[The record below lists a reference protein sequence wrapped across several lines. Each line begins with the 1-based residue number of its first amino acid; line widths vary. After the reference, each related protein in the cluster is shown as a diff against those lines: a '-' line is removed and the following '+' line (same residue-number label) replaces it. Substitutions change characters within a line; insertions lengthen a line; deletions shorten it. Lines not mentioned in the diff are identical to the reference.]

1 MLKTLIKLMKFQ
13 VWILVS
19 IIIPI
24 NCISSVEASEVGES
38 KIQISKPVYIASG
51 IITTTTIG
59 AGLGH
64 AIQGRWR
71 QKGWIFTAAC
81 FGLPLATML
90 AVGHPA
96 GALFGFGLYVPF
108 HIWEIVDIWGSSDVE
123 VLSMEVKPIDIDN
136 QFSHKVSQVEIVM
149 PVLGFRF

>member
-1 MLKTLIKLMKFQ
+1 MKILIKLMKIQ
-13 VWILVS
+13 VWFLAS
-19 IIIPI
+19 MIIS
-24 NCISSVEASEVGES
+24 CICLSSVEASEVGES

-51 IITTTTIG
+51 ILTTTTIG

-64 AIQGRWR
+64 AIQGRWK

-90 AVGHPA
+90 AVGHPM
-96 GALFGFGLYVPF
+96 GGLIGFGLYIPF

-123 VLSMEVKPIDIDN
+123 VLSIEVKPRDIEN
-136 QFSHKVSQVEIVM
+136 QFSYKVSKVEIVM